1 MVVTSEGAEPRE
13 MARGRR
19 LMAAWGGEREL
30 AHGPFFQEDLQQ
42 WKGCDSMAVE
52 TKGGVGGGFY
62 GGRNDQVHS

>member
-1 MVVTSEGAEPRE
+1 
-13 MARGRR
+13 MASDLR

-52 TKGGVGGGFY
+52 TKGGGGNAFAGE
-62 GGRNDQVHS
+62 